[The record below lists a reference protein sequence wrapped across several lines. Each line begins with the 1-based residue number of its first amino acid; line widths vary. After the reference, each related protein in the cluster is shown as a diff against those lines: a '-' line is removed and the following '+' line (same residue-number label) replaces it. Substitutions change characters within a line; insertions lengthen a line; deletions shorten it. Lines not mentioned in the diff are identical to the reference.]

1 MDRAQVNT
9 AMPYLVPA
17 SAAPSHG
24 MLLGRLSAYWRA
36 LGVSDPDQIAALSE
50 QALRRGLPDRPESPD
65 PLTGVLAAARDL
77 LDDWLVRTLDLPRQ
91 PQALAAARA
100 ALLGGAVQAQI
111 ELDGPGLKLRSA
123 VRATRDGQVQ
133 LSDLGAEAEA
143 GWLAPALAI
152 PALEPTGTLSV
163 NGASLTLD
171 RTHLPR
177 AVDATL
183 YWNQAGVRGQ
193 AVARLGSLTLTAQGQ
208 DGHIQLNIHDAG
220 DGELEVRGSATL
232 DGARYRSEV
241 VLVPRVAEGPV
252 VQALQWVGEARPEG
266 GRLLIV
272 EGQIV
277 LPQETL

>member
-1 MDRAQVNT
+1 MMRRW
-9 AMPYLVPA
+9 L
-17 SAAPSHG
+17 
-24 MLLGRLSAYWRA
+24 LLGTLGLLA
-36 LGVSDPDQIAALSE
+36 LGVVVVATFPAAVAWRWWGERVPELRLQGVTGSVWSGAAQRLAVRG
-50 QALRRGLPDRPESPD
+50 QALGALRWQLSP
-65 PLTGVLAAARDL
+65 
-77 LDDWLVRTLDLPRQ
+77 W
-91 PQALAAARA
+91 

-133 LSDLGAEAEA
+133 LSDLGADAEA